1 MSLYVVAFA
10 SMLVAAV
17 LVAVGSPPFAEF
29 DDRSLRLLRISAG
42 FSVAAIVLA
51 LASVIVPRR
60 R

>member
-1 MSLYVVAFA
+1 MSLYIVAFA

-17 LVAVGSPPFAEF
+17 LVAAGSPPFAEF

-42 FSVAAIVLA
+42 FSIVAILLAIV
-51 LASVIVPRR
+51 SVVAPRR